1 MRQHRQ
7 QLQAMSEGPKAH
19 SVESSLGLMQCSRLS
34 PTKRVGSLNASE
46 PTTNPKTLFDGYS
59 ADAPLPARRT
69 VQGET
74 KENILGSRKEE
85 D

>member
-7 QLQAMSEGPKAH
+7 QLQAMSEDPKAH

-34 PTKRVGSLNASE
+34 PTKRVRNLNASE